1 MEIIN
6 VSDEEKTPKE
16 SSSALLST
24 TEREWLLGNMHVSKL
39 LEYKMK
45 NSIRRKVQKLF
56 ALDIPFLVKSDFISF
71 NDNDKEE
78 SLARTEST

>member
-39 LEYKMK
+39 FE
-45 NSIRRKVQKLF
+45 
-56 ALDIPFLVKSDFISF
+56 
-71 NDNDKEE
+71 
-78 SLARTEST
+78 